1 MNTTTERKFD
11 SLLLDMDGTLWDAVD
26 SYCAI
31 WNAAID
37 ECCPQVSHVT
47 RPQLQCLMGTPIENI
62 YEVIVGKACDYDEF
76 MKVLSRK
83 EHELMPALGGRLYDG
98 VYDTLKELSKTLR
111 LFLVSNCTAFGVPNF
126 MRTTG
131 LAPFF
136 TDGISYG
143 DTGFEKD
150 RNNRIIIDR
159 YGLKTPLY
167 VGDTQGDCRSA
178 HAAGV
183 PFAWASYGF
192 GRDVTGEE
200 YRLGSIRDLFEI
212 VGAVKNNE

>member
-47 RPQLQCLMGTPIENI
+47 RAQLQALMGTPIENI

-98 VYDTLKELSKTLR
+98 VYDTLKELSKTVR

-143 DTGFEKD
+143 DTASRRTATTESSSTATASRHRSMWAIRKATAA
-150 RNNRIIIDR
+150 RLMPQACLLH
-159 YGLKTPLY
+159 GLRTA
-167 VGDTQGDCRSA
+167 SA
-178 HAAGV
+178 AM
-183 PFAWASYGF
+183 
-192 GRDVTGEE
+192 
-200 YRLGSIRDLFEI
+200 
-212 VGAVKNNE
+212 